1 MYNRLCDI
9 HFPSKTKYFPNTARR
24 ITRKHV
30 SREDIME
37 ETISLKELF
46 STIKKRLAL
55 IIAITL
61 VVTLAAAVYSNLTA
75 KPSYQASTQILINR
89 TNAEEEEVY
98 NNEIQT
104 NLELISTYNVIIR
117 SKPILQKVKD
127 ELNLPESTS
136 QLEGKISAAS
146 EKGSQVVEI
155 TATDDN
161 QQNATDIANT
171 VASIFQ
177 EDIQD
182 IMKVDNV
189 NILSEAE
196 DATPVGSNTRMIV
209 ALAFFV
215 GLMASLA
222 LAFVLEYLENTFKSE
237 EEIEEKLNAPVLGT
251 ISMIDRELKDERIK
265 YEQYEHQARG
275 ERIGS

>member
-1 MYNRLCDI
+1 
-9 HFPSKTKYFPNTARR
+9 
-24 ITRKHV
+24 
-30 SREDIME
+30 ME

-46 STIKKRLAL
+46 YTIKKRLAL

-61 VVTLAAAVYSNLTA
+61 ILTVAAAVYSNLTA

-104 NLELISTYNVIIR
+104 NIELISTYNVIIK

-127 ELNLPESTS
+127 ELNLQESTTD
-136 QLEGKISAAS
+136 LEGKISAAS

-155 TATDDN
+155 TVTDED
-161 QQNATDIANT
+161 QQKAVDIANS
-171 VASIFQ
+171 VAGVFQ

-196 DATPVGSNTRMIV
+196 TATSSGSNTQMII

-222 LAFVLEYLENTFKSE
+222 LAFILEYMENTFKSE
-237 EEIEEKLNAPVLGT
+237 EEIEEKLGAPVLGT
-251 ISMIDRELKDERIK
+251 ISMIDRELKDGKI
-265 YEQYEHQARG
+265 QYEHQVRG
-275 ERIGS
+275 ENIGS